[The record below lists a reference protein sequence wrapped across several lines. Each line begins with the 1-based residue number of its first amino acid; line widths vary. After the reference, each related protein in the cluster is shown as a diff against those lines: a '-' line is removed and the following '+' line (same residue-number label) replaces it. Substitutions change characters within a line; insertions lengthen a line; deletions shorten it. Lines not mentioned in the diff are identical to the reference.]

1 MLDECLK
8 QEYSGTWLIRTPR
21 GHALVSILSGV
32 RIKRALKEKIRDTCF
47 SDIKTNADSFM
58 RKHYL
63 TSHTPLGAMSSQ
75 PPQA

>member
-1 MLDECLK
+1 MLDESLK

-47 SDIKTNADSFM
+47 SDIKTKADSLM

-63 TSHTPLGAMSSQ
+63 TSHAPLGAMSSQ

>member
-1 MLDECLK
+1 MLDESLK

-21 GHALVSILSGV
+21 GHALVSILCV

-47 SDIKTNADSFM
+47 SDIKTKADSFM